1 MAKLGKG
8 NKQTKNAE
16 SILLKQY
23 RPIVQLTNVFFFSKE
38 HLEEE
43 VF

>member
-8 NKQTKNAE
+8 NKQKNAE

-23 RPIVQLTNVFFFSKE
+23 HPIVQLTNVFFSSKE